1 MVLISTPARRRWVAV
16 AVANGMG
23 AYPLVASAGV
33 PRVAHSQCD
42 EQEIARG
49 RLRWACPVP
58 RQHFW
63 IGEQIF
69 KHRRISSAGKSDQYR
84 KVAQVMWR
92 SKVSS
97 RRWKAPK
104 ERDAT

>member
-1 MVLISTPARRRWVAV
+1 M

-49 RLRWACPVP
+49 HLRMGPPSAAPTLLDRRTNLQTSPDLFVC
-58 RQHFW
+58 
-63 IGEQIF
+63 GEIRSVSKGWSGYVAF
-69 KHRRISSAGKSDQYR
+69 KGRFAAQEGTKGARRHINA
-84 KVAQVMWR
+84 
-92 SKVSS
+92 
-97 RRWKAPK
+97 
-104 ERDAT
+104 DAT

>member
-1 MVLISTPARRRWVAV
+1 M

-84 KVAQVMWR
+84 KVGQVMWR

-97 RRWKAPK
+97 RRWKASK